1 MKFTTYS
8 TEWIKGEIIKEML
21 FFIGGDA
28 LLLDDETEQMI
39 ASYDGSVEDMV
50 TCGADISD
58 IPE

>member
-39 ASYDGSVEDMV
+39 ASYDRSVEDMV
-50 TCGADISD
+50 TCGTDISD